1 LSSRKPVVL
10 DELPFSIDF
19 SPNVRELE
27 PRLAVVDLVMGFCVL
42 GKPWGTIFTRTAQIT
57 VGVSGLGE
65 LISSFT
71 GPPMICRSCK
81 STYTLVEN
89 ETVTVGVGLDVIAG
103 TSRVMVNI
111 VLVSGQTSPKNIS
124 LIP

>member
-1 LSSRKPVVL
+1 LGSGKPVVL

-27 PRLAVVDLVMGFCVL
+27 PCLAIVDLEMGFCVL
-42 GKPWGTIFTRTAQIT
+42 GKSWRTEFTRTAQIA
-57 VGVSGLGE
+57 VGESGLGE

-71 GPPMICRSCK
+71 CPPVVCGSCK
-81 STYTLVEN
+81 STCTLVED
-89 ETVTVGVGLDVIAG
+89 ETVTVSIGLDVITGASG
-103 TSRVMVNI
+103 VVVNI